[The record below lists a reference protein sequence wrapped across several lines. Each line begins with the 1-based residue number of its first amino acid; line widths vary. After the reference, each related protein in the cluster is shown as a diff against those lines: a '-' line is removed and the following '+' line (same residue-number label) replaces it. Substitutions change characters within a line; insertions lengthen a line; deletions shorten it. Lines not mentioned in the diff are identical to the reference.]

1 MEVEGTR
8 KVDEMNR
15 FRWYDVLA
23 FILVMAFILFL
34 QSSCVRA
41 EATHEPVTAPDGARA
56 ILIECPRS
64 RRECLAE
71 ASEVC
76 PNGYAILDQEAQA
89 RLVQGY
95 NGQTW
100 TAYKGQMV
108 VRCKRAQLAS
118 DD

>member
-8 KVDEMNR
+8 KVDEMR
-15 FRWYDVLA
+15 FA
-23 FILVMAFILFL
+23 LVGSLLLIG
-34 QSSCVRA
+34 CVHA
-41 EATHEPVTAPDGARA
+41 EATHEPITAPDGARA
-56 ILIECPRS
+56 MLIECPRS
-64 RRECLAE
+64 RRECLEE

-76 PNGYAILDQEAQA
+76 PNGYAILDQEAQT

-118 DD
+118 DSD